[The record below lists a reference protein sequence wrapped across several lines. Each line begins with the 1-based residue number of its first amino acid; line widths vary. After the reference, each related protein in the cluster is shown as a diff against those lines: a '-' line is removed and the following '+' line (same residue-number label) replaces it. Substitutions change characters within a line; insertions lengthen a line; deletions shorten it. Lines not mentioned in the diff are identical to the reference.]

1 MRANCGRV
9 RTDEPYA
16 GEPPAP
22 PDRVTEAECQRVAP
36 EDRKVTFEGCRAL
49 MSAVKPDR
57 RAFVRNCLE
66 VTCSPEPCYAGVI
79 NKHVW
84 GDG

>member
-1 MRANCGRV
+1 MLDSLRDGCVDTAAHVEASCLRAI
-9 RTDEPYA
+9 D
-16 GEPPAP
+16 
-22 PDRVTEAECQRVAP
+22 ECQRVAP